1 MNHERTGRSMK
12 KKRYRSI
19 YDALDDVLM
28 GSMDTSGV
36 RSAKERYEEKK
47 RQQQAQQPKF
57 VTMEEALDPKR
68 DKIRKL
74 QAIIDDPGATVGEK
88 DNARR
93 LLEKI
98 KNRG

>member
-1 MNHERTGRSMK
+1 MK

-28 GSMDTSGV
+28 GTMDTAGV
-36 RSAKERYEEKK
+36 KAAKERYEEKK
-47 RQQQAQQPKF
+47 RQQQEQPKKY
-57 VTMEEALDPKR
+57 VTMEDALDPSQ

-74 QAIIDDPGATVGEK
+74 QAIINDPGATQGEK

-93 LLEKI
+93 LIEKI
-98 KNRG
+98 RSKGG